1 MSKFV
6 WRLTLDLSSMV
17 EPAGG
22 MNAPAGIAGTAPGG
36 PKGTQATT
44 PTARYRHHGRKIPQV
59 NVSGVIFVD
68 FLFHSRS
75 CCEGSLPGSQ
85 VSHPPQN
92 PTLLNSNSMSRG
104 NSGRIVQ
111 LQTISL
117 SCLGNT
123 SAYSSLPNP
132 HQPPL
137 PPPPLFFAT
146 LCRLKL
152 HSLTCP
158 VLRKCSL

>member
-6 WRLTLDLSSMV
+6 WHLTLDLSSMV

-22 MNAPAGIAGTAPGG
+22 MKAPAGIAGTAPGG

-44 PTARYRHHGRKIPQV
+44 PTAS

-117 SCLGNT
+117 SCLGKT

-132 HQPPL
+132 HQPP
-137 PPPPLFFAT
+137 PPPTSILCYTLSPKAT
-146 LCRLKL
+146 L
-152 HSLTCP
+152 SLTCP